1 MATTATITLN
11 TDIIPYF
18 SSYSKTMT
26 LTEAG
31 TSIDLKETTG
41 YSRKKLVSA
50 SKVDLFTMAN
60 TAVDTTATTTG
71 AKVFIKNI
79 GYQGEITKDKGVK
92 VLINSVELGVLYGG
106 DWMMIPVTAAD
117 GEDIEVQPDTD
128 DAVVLEYAM
137 FFQ

>member
-41 YSRKKLVSA
+41 Y
-50 SKVDLFTMAN
+50 
-60 TAVDTTATTTG
+60 
-71 AKVFIKNI
+71 
-79 GYQGEITKDKGVK
+79 
-92 VLINSVELGVLYGG
+92 
-106 DWMMIPVTAAD
+106 
-117 GEDIEVQPDTD
+117 
-128 DAVVLEYAM
+128 
-137 FFQ
+137 